1 MAALRAWYSSSFPTT
16 DPSGRV
22 VGRLLFEP
30 TTWRVAKVTPHCR
43 RPFSG

>member
-1 MAALRAWYSSSFPTT
+1 MASLRAWYSSSFPTT